1 MNNTLSIL
9 HPVKTISLGGE
20 TLEVREL
27 RWPEALGFLQRLAQQ
42 AGQFLTAD
50 GRLVP
55 PADQFPRII
64 QESAVLVEYLVTKTT
79 GKDSA
84 WLNDLT
90 PAEVLTVLDAALE
103 LNVSPELFARGKALA
118 GRLQWVFD
126 QGPTGRPSTNSSPN
140 AATS

>member
-1 MNNTLSIL
+1 MNNTLIIL

-27 RWPEALGFLQRLAQQ
+27 RWPEVLGFLQELARQ
-42 AGQFLTAD
+42 ASRFLTAD
-50 GRLVP
+50 GRLALQ
-55 PADQFPRII
+55 ADALPRIV
-64 QESAVLVEYLVTKTT
+64 QESGVLVEYLVTKAT

-84 WLNDLT
+84 WLNTLT
-90 PAEVLTVLDAALE
+90 PAEVLVVLDAAIE

-118 GRLQWVFD
+118 GRLQRVFD
-126 QGPTGRPSTNSSPN
+126 PGPTGRPSTCSSPS